1 MGKATEQLLSKWTD
15 RISMGKRHKEQVTE
29 QNRWNTYIDQFKGI
43 YDVVLGNQ
51 FVPPINE
58 VYAYVQSTK
67 ASLFQRNPYIA
78 CNAKKTG
85 TIEGSYIWEALL
97 NHDWQEM
104 KTKEEVELEID
115 DALLVGHAWHK
126 VGNNVKTAGDGNELR
141 VASEKLFSN
150 RVSWRD
156 MLFNIGTRRL
166 LVDTLWVAQRIW
178 KPTDEVKEAY
188 GSRAT
193 KLNGAALPAIDERI
207 RKDMLYKDDINF
219 SPIWE
224 IWDARERKIYLM
236 SDETSKDFLEDP
248 KKWPDYLDEFP
259 YQLLSFTETPDEAYP
274 MSDIAPWNPQVLEKI
289 KIFTMALNHMK
300 RWNRQMIVKKG
311 VMGVQEKDKFEMGI
325 DGSILDAKLSGTQDL
340 QSAFKMLDFGSLP
353 PDIYMILDRLDQ
365 IMDKVRGQAGFQQG
379 GVTKTQTRTEGEL
392 QLIKGGSDSR
402 TDRKQKRIETHCEN
416 IARHLMFHRKA
427 NLDLDMV
434 VNVTG
439 NEPPEILKAFQ
450 GQGIFDPRTGTLHF
464 SKEQIQ
470 GEYDLSVKEGSTLP
484 LDKTTRTQTLREVYQ
499 ISVPLASA
507 PSVPPFLAEVV
518 KELLKDFEIKGLER
532 AFDEQQAASSQK
544 DQGNAMT
551 QEAEMAKVESE
562 TSKRQA
568 QAQQINAET
577 IIKTAN
583 ALGKASGDIHPDV
596 SLTK

>member
-1 MGKATEQLLSKWTD
+1 MSKASEKLLSLWND
-15 RISMGKRHKEQVTE
+15 RISVGKRYKEQVIE
-29 QNRWNTYIDQFKGI
+29 QNKWNTYIDQFKGI

-97 NHDWQEM
+97 NHDWAEL
-104 KTKEEVELEID
+104 KIKEEVEQQID
-115 DALLVGHAWHK
+115 DALLVGHAWNK
-126 VGNNVKTAGDGNELR
+126 VGNNVTVDGSANQLR
-141 VASEKLFSN
+141 IESEKLFSN

-166 LVDTLWVAQRIW
+166 MVDTLWVAQRIW
-178 KPTDEVKEAY
+178 KPTDDVKKAY
-188 GSRAT
+188 GARAA
-193 KLNGAALPAIDERI
+193 KLNGSALPAIDERI

-236 SDETSKDFLEDP
+236 ADETSKDFLEDP
-248 KKWPDYLDEFP
+248 KPWPDYLDEFP
-259 YQLLSFTETPDEAYP
+259 YQLLSFTEVSDEAYP

-289 KIFTMALNHMK
+289 KIFTMILNHVK
-300 RWNRQMIVKKG
+300 RGNRQLIMKKG
-311 VMGVQEKDKFEMGI
+311 VLKEQDKDKYEKGI
-325 DGSILDAKLSGTQDL
+325 DGSILDAAIGTSADL
-340 QSAFKMLDFGSLP
+340 NSAFKFLDYGQMPADYYL
-353 PDIYMILDRLDQ
+353 ILDRLDQ

-402 TDRKQKRIETHCEN
+402 MNRKQSRIENHCQN
-416 IARHLMFHRKA
+416 IARHLMAHRKA
-427 NLDLDMV
+427 NLDMDMV

-439 NEPPEILKAFQ
+439 NEPPEILKAFE
-450 GQGIFDPRTGTLHF
+450 GQGIYDPKTRTFHF
-464 SKEQIQ
+464 TKEQIQ
-470 GEYDLSVKEGSTLP
+470 GEYDISIKEGSTLA
-484 LDKTTRTQTLREVYQ
+484 LDKSTRDQTLREVFQ
-499 ISVPLASA
+499 MSIPLASS

-518 KELLKDFEIKGLER
+518 KELLKDFEIKSLER
-532 AFDEQQAASSQK
+532 AFDEQQAAASQAQQ
-544 DQGNAMT
+544 DQSIV
-551 QEAEMAKVESE
+551 QESQVAKTESE
-562 TSKRQA
+562 TQKRQA
-568 QAQQINAET
+568 QAQQINADT

-596 SLTK
+596 SITK